1 MIDNASDISHGDFG
15 VAPDVAAMEVHEAL
29 MASCKMLDIAEIT
42 DPADRRMLLP
52 AMLQANFQYRLVS
65 ELEDLNAALAKYAAW
80 TTNDRLDLTPLHKKK
95 D

>member
-29 MASCKMLDIAEIT
+29 MASCKLLDTADIT
-42 DPADRRMLLP
+42 DPADRRTLLP
-52 AMLQANFQYRLVS
+52 ALLQANFQYRIVS
-65 ELEDLNAALAKYAAW
+65 ELEDLNAALAKYASW
-80 TTNDRLDLTPLHKKK
+80 QTDGQLDLTAEHKK